1 MHNVA
6 RASHGIFHHTKYMHV
21 WCVRLLYFRKVVQNF
36 ELKRVGG
43 APKGHPLAPLFAHI
57 INFKGI
63 LDFLSRKIKNYQ
75 ACILT
80 LSESCLWELQE
91 IIHSEKSEVLRSNQF
106 HLFSWQL
113 VIWGL
118 KASIEKVCC
127 FCVFGCYSYTSL
139 LNICSIISIDFLIT
153 SSPQKRRRF
162 VCLVAGSTRT
172 IPRKFKFL

>member
-1 MHNVA
+1 MINVA
-6 RASHGIFHHTKYMHV
+6 EGCPLILRSSSASADMGLLSPLFRSLSVVLCPRSIVSTASH
-21 WCVRLLYFRKVVQNF
+21 WL
-36 ELKRVGG
+36 
-43 APKGHPLAPLFAHI
+43 
-57 INFKGI
+57 
-63 LDFLSRKIKNYQ
+63 LSRKIKNYQ
-75 ACILT
+75 ACILA

-127 FCVFGCYSYTSL
+127 SCVFGCYSYTSL

-153 SSPQKRRRF
+153 SSPPKRRRF

>member
-1 MHNVA
+1 M
-6 RASHGIFHHTKYMHV
+6 
-21 WCVRLLYFRKVVQNF
+21 
-36 ELKRVGG
+36 VGG

-127 FCVFGCYSYTSL
+127 SCVFGCYSYTSL
-139 LNICSIISIDFLIT
+139 LNICSIISTGFLIT
-153 SSPQKRRRF
+153 SLQKNGEDS
-162 VCLVAGSTRT
+162 CAWLLVPPGPYLESSNSYSRT
-172 IPRKFKFL
+172 CSSN